1 MYKRFTFAVM
11 AVIISIA
18 NQKGGVGKTT
28 VTAMLANALAGDPF
42 GYRVYVADCDA
53 QQSLIRRRLADQ
65 RERDD
70 PAPYKIEHLNIATLQ
85 KEIPALDKQNDFIF
99 IDLPGRLDS
108 TSADDQHTIAKYL
121 QYPDI
126 LLLPFT
132 PGNYSLEST
141 LDYLRFVMKVRQQR
155 SATPRPLV
163 LIGFVN
169 LYEGRTLDDRVLLE
183 EIAELQT
190 MVNVPFIVSRLQ
202 RFALF
207 RNVDTFTSFYD
218 PATTDKAK
226 TNFTTF
232 LNELKNDL
240 WQRK

>member
-1 MYKRFTFAVM
+1 M

-65 RERDD
+65 RDRPDD

-85 KEIPALDKQNDFIF
+85 KEIPVLDKQNDFVF

-121 QYPDI
+121 QYIDI

-155 SATPRPLV
+155 STTPRPLV

-169 LYEGRTLDDRVLLE
+169 MYEGRTLDDRILME
-183 EIAELQT
+183 EIADLQT
-190 MVNVPFIVSRLQ
+190 MVNVPFIISRLQ

-218 PATTDKAK
+218 PTTTDKAK
-226 TNFTTF
+226 ANFSTF
-232 LNELKNDL
+232 FKEVKDEII
-240 WQRK
+240 